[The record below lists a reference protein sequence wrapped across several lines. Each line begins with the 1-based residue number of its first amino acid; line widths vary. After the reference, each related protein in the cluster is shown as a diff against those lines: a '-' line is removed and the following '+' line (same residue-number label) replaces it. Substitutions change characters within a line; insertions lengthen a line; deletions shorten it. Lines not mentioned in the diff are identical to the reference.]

1 MMENMDVD
9 NIIQEILIESEKLNS
24 GVFTIT
30 RCIILAFT
38 SYFRDG
44 IQFREFKS
52 VLKISDGKLA
62 SNLNKLVDLGYLN
75 MEVVLIDKKN
85 INVYTI
91 TTMGIKEIE
100 KIESFIDLLK
110 ILVEGMNNERKS

>member
-1 MMENMDVD
+1 MLKMDVD
-9 NIIQEILIESEKLNS
+9 NLIQKILVDSEKLNS

-30 RCIILAFT
+30 RCIILAFS

-52 VLKISDGKLA
+52 VLNISDGKLA

-91 TTMGIKEIE
+91 TPMGIEEIE
-100 KIESFIDLLK
+100 KIETFIDLLK
-110 ILVEGMNNERKS
+110 LLVEGMNNEGES